1 MAKVHELE
9 RRRVGV
15 NVSLDLGLLTR
26 LDAAAKRAGA
36 SRSALL
42 RRLLNEALT
51 DAEAEEA
58 ALMTEEGRRREELE
72 DEGLLLA
79 REEALAEEG
88 EDIPLAQ
95 VKARLGL

>member
-88 EDIPLAQ
+88 EDIPLAP